1 MIRGLV
7 LAIFAL
13 ASLSVAHAAEMEGV
27 TLPDTREIAGAQ
39 MRLNGMGLRT
49 YSILGIRIYV
59 AGLYLERP
67 NNNPDAILQSPE
79 RKLLEIHFL
88 RDVGVEDARKAW
100 KDGFTNNCK
109 APCSVDPADLARFL
123 EQVPPVRKGDVS
135 MMVFSPKGAA
145 VTFNGRPMGVIDD
158 AHFATTMLA
167 TFIGPEPPTKR
178 LKRELLGLRD

>member
-1 MIRGLV
+1 MIRGLI

-13 ASLSVAHAAEMEGV
+13 ATMSFARAAEMEGV
-27 TLPDTREIAGAQ
+27 SLPDTREVAGVQ
-39 MRLNGMGLRT
+39 MRLNGMGMRT

-100 KDGFTNNCK
+100 KDGFVNNCK
-109 APCSVDPADLARFL
+109 APCTLDPNDLARFL
-123 EQVPPVRKGDVS
+123 EQVPPVHKGDVS
-135 MMVFSPKGAA
+135 QLMFSPKGAA
-145 VTFNGRPMGVIDD
+145 IVFNGRPMGVIDD
-158 AHFATTMLA
+158 AHFANTMLA
-167 TFIGPEPPTKR
+167 TFLGPEPPTKR
-178 LKRELLGLRD
+178 LKQELLGLRN